1 MKKLFIKSIQ
11 DMPAWFNHDNY
22 KVFED
27 FSFEDLY
34 KEIQARVS
42 IDSAMDYFKEK
53 GLEYSAIQDHDAYE
67 RQGYRSIL
75 SGSPVL
81 KDLYSANGEYIDCLN
96 STDKIID
103 EQLSS
108 SGSHGVRLMGAGE
121 LRFFN
126 KMLEDNYGTSKYVDD
141 YNMEILDVKRY
152 FMPVAHLLQECEAL
166 APSLINVTLDLADFT
181 DREIISKMEGFL
193 STVRKQLNVPEPDKN
208 RVRAPDRNK
217 ILTYKV
223 LQTLD
228 LQLWQKFEGA
238 KIKRS
243 VLMLALYTDG
253 EKGEVEFDAT
263 VKPFIEKLTSGNVIL
278 PIKKT
283 V

>member
-22 KVFED
+22 KIFED

-53 GLEYSAIQDHDAYE
+53 GLEYSAIKDHDAFE

-81 KDLYSANGEYIDCLN
+81 KDLCSTNGEYIDCLS
-96 STDKIID
+96 STDKLID
-103 EQLSS
+103 EQFSS
-108 SGSHGVRLMGAGE
+108 SASHGVRLMGADE
-121 LRFFN
+121 LRFLN
-126 KMLEDNYGTSKYVDD
+126 RILEENYGPSEYVDD
-141 YNMEILDVKRY
+141 YNMEQLDVKRLL
-152 FMPVAHLLQECEAL
+152 MPVTHLLQECEAL
-166 APSLINVTLDLADFT
+166 VPKLIHVTLDLADFT
-181 DREIISKMEGFL
+181 DREIISEMKGLL
-193 STVRKQLNVPEPDKN
+193 STTRKQLNAPEPNKN
-208 RVRAPDRNK
+208 QVRAPDRDK

-243 VLMLALYTDG
+243 VLMFALYTDG
-253 EKGEVEFDAT
+253 ERGEVEFDAT
-263 VKPFIEKLTSGNVIL
+263 VKPFIEKLTTGNIIL
-278 PIKKT
+278 PIKKS